1 MTRKGEERWDMEG
14 MRGRDK
20 REGGGSGADR
30 EKGDR
35 GRERTSCDGDLP
47 GRAINRVE
55 TLKEWNQQTND
66 NHNNLIKLSS

>member
-1 MTRKGEERWDMEG
+1 MGHGG

-55 TLKEWNQQTND
+55 TLKDSEAADQRQPQQLN
-66 NHNNLIKLSS
+66 